1 MNSEYCEDKYHHIEE
16 LLGDEYNVQDKYD
29 CYEEY
34 GIPNTELDCPA
45 IRNTPRGTN
54 FDIA

>member
-16 LLGDEYNVQDKYD
+16 IEDEYNVQDKYD

-54 FDIA
+54 FEIA